1 MNQTIKK
8 IYKKKSIHFWL
19 SEAEYRIVLFYSAV
33 RNWPNWDFGVLPK
46 LRVQKKVMNQTE
58 PNQTWK
64 IAYNTFIRD
73 WPNCTLV
80 ALFKINMVCR
90 KKIWTEPH
98 QTNWRISWLLWNSL
112 FFSVQRDK
120 ENLAVITDH
129 GVIEKLAKLAD
140 TDNDTLRAKLAQ
152 AMGNCCEWPG
162 NRALFGG
169 SGAVAP
175 LVNYLGKISLVNCL
189 LFLANCMTRIFGHQW
204 HLYTR

>member
-1 MNQTIKK
+1 M
-8 IYKKKSIHFWL
+8 L
-19 SEAEYRIVLFYSAV
+19 
-33 RNWPNWDFGVLPK
+33 
-46 LRVQKKVMNQTE
+46 
-58 PNQTWK
+58 
-64 IAYNTFIRD
+64 
-73 WPNCTLV
+73 
-80 ALFKINMVCR
+80 
-90 KKIWTEPH
+90 
-98 QTNWRISWLLWNSL
+98 
-112 FFSVQRDK
+112 FSVRKGK

-189 LFLANCMTRIFGHQW
+189 LLLANCMELEYLGAHGNRIRTLW
-204 HLYTR
+204 V